1 MRTGNEPT
9 TARSALRLRL
19 GLSLWGLA
27 WAVFGV
33 TAFALTD
40 RPGWAAACGLLLLLV
55 LVDLAVIVHRIH
67 QGPHYQPGRDI
78 PPYEPDRGG
87 RGGYAPGRYEH
98 HGYGHGRYG
107 H

>member
-19 GLSLWGLA
+19 ALSLWGLA
-27 WAVFGV
+27 WAVFGL
-33 TAFALTD
+33 TAFTLVG

-55 LVDLAVIVHRIH
+55 LVDIGVIVHHIH

-78 PPYEPDRGG
+78 PPYEPDHGG
-87 RGGYAPGRYEH
+87 RGPYGHGQYGRGHYE
-98 HGYGHGRYG
+98 HGRYG